1 MADFTTLAIE
11 KSIHLRC
18 AVAIFAKT
26 IGFSDVKTRLAADI
40 GKEKAEAFYRLS
52 IDCVQAFVAEAGEA
66 FPEVI
71 YPVWVVAEESG
82 PDYWKDRTFPAI
94 WTGEGGLGAR
104 LANVSEHLFET
115 YDAVM
120 MIGTD
125 SPQLSPTVI
134 VDAVARLAGGASEVV
149 TGPAEDGGFYLFASR
164 ERIAREVWEAVA
176 YSNEST
182 LAQLVEFLEHQT
194 FKIDYLETAQDVDT
208 LDDLQTLQ
216 TVLSENLNQLNT
228 EQSMLLKW
236 LNENSDLF

>member
-1 MADFTTLAIE
+1 M
-11 KSIHLRC
+11 RC

-26 IGFSDVKTRLAADI
+26 IGLSEVKTRLAADI
-40 GKEKAEAFYRLS
+40 GKDKAEAFFRLS
-52 IDCVQAFVAEAGEA
+52 IDCVQAFVAEAREA
-66 FPEVI
+66 FPEVV
-71 YPVWVVAEESG
+71 YPVWVVAEEQG
-82 PDYWKDRTFPAI
+82 PEHWRDRTFPAI

-134 VDAVARLAGGASEVV
+134 VDAVSRLAGGVCEVV
-149 TGPAEDGGFYLFASR
+149 TGPAADGGFYLFASR
-164 ERIAREVWEAVA
+164 EPIAREVWEAVT
-176 YSNEST
+176 YSDENT

-194 FKIDYLETAQDVDT
+194 FKVDCLGTAQDVDT
-208 LDDLQTLQ
+208 LEDLQTLQ
-216 TVLSENLNQLNT
+216 TVLSKNT
-228 EQSMLLKW
+228 ERLNAQQSKLLHW